1 MMYSK
6 FSSAQANIGIDYIID
21 NENDI
26 GNYLIL
32 INVVAVSTSSNS
44 ATSGTPVMRNDT
56 SRHLLGRKS
65 SLATAIVN
73 IQVLTVFSYQDN
85 QIYVYHALS
94 NENDNAQTPQKW
106 IFYFV
111 PIMLAFQTDNAN
123 DEWIFAYSKYWD
135 VVPLMIDSLTAYIVR
150 GTNLPVEGVYPYKA
164 LHPNQLTMICRFQ
177 CSSAE
182 NANDIVK
189 KITDGYYEIEMA
201 FRFAGFK
208 QVSTNMISIT
218 SDQLKSVLSKTIAD
232 GGNKNAQYI
241 HRNQGTSFLSKYFIN
256 VKKMIY
262 MERENANMSSLSSG
276 LNDQFISLLQQ
287 GFAFSDQIKLDAKL
301 YEQVW
306 SSSDLN
312 PDTITNE
319 INKLF
324 IYNQTHTENH
334 NYSDNFFNLNE
345 AYVRSSSSSGGG
357 GFFISD
363 LFGISG
369 NGASSSSSS
378 DGKSKTTNAIFSG
391 AEISNRLSQQAIE
404 TEWKGQKIIPKS
416 FSVYKLNDITDRL
429 QVAIVAKQLIAESE
443 NGAII
448 RTLNII
454 NKPLSSKSMY
464 SWPLTGEIKLYTGNA
479 SSLPKDWLFCHGQA
493 LSREEYQRLFSVI
506 GVSFGPGNGQTTF
519 NVPDFRGRFPL
530 GLDSRRNETP
540 GIRHS
545 GASTHTLSINNLPL
559 HAHDKG
565 SFVTTVTGNHGY
577 RVEDPGHNHGGVTGD
592 GPFSKGRYGMIG
604 TGGGGNDNGWH
615 KHTINSG
622 LTGISIVDSGNH
634 THTIEGYSGTVGS
647 NQPFSIMPPSQT
659 IDFIMFAG

>member
-1 MMYSK
+1 
-6 FSSAQANIGIDYIID
+6 
-21 NENDI
+21 
-26 GNYLIL
+26 
-32 INVVAVSTSSNS
+32 
-44 ATSGTPVMRNDT
+44 
-56 SRHLLGRKS
+56 
-65 SLATAIVN
+65 
-73 IQVLTVFSYQDN
+73 
-85 QIYVYHALS
+85 
-94 NENDNAQTPQKW
+94 
-106 IFYFV
+106 
-111 PIMLAFQTDNAN
+111 
-123 DEWIFAYSKYWD
+123 
-135 VVPLMIDSLTAYIVR
+135 MIDSLTAYIVR

-189 KITDGYYEIEMA
+189 KIIDGYYEIEMA

-287 GFAFSDQIKLDAKL
+287 GFAFSDQIKLDAK
-301 YEQVW
+301 
-306 SSSDLN
+306 
-312 PDTITNE
+312 
-319 INKLF
+319 F
-324 IYNQTHTENH
+324 
-334 NYSDNFFNLNE
+334 
-345 AYVRSSSSSGGG
+345 
-357 GFFISD
+357 
-363 LFGISG
+363 G

-565 SFVTTVTGNHGY
+565 SFVTTVTGNHGH